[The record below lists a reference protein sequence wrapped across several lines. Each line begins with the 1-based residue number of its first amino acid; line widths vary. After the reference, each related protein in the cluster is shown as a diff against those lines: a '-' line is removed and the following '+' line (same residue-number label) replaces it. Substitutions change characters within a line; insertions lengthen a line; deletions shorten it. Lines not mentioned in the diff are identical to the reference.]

1 MRAYWTLV
9 RRELEGHFFSW
20 IGYTVNAAALVL
32 MGVSFSL
39 LFHNLNGKGTEIPI
53 TQIFCQSW
61 FFWIILLVTAP
72 VITMRSFALEK
83 FSGTFETLMTAPVS
97 DLQVVLA
104 KFTGALLAY
113 LVMWLPL
120 LACLLLARRFS
131 NDATILD
138 AGSATG
144 TFVGI
149 LLLGF
154 LYISMGCFASAV
166 TRHQIIAAM
175 FGLALGISLFLPS
188 FVSTESA
195 SQSRWLRELI
205 RYVDLGDHMHEF
217 TRGVVDSR
225 PVVLYLSLGAFF
237 LFLTWKV
244 VESRRWK

>member
-9 RRELEGHFFSW
+9 RRELEAYFFSW
-20 IGYTVNAAALVL
+20 IGYAVNAAALLL

-39 LFHNLNGKGTEIPI
+39 LFNNLNGKGTEIPI

-72 VITMRSFALEK
+72 MITMRSFALEK

-97 DLQVVLA
+97 DVQVVLA
-104 KFTGALLAY
+104 KFTGAMISY
-113 LVMWLPL
+113 LVLWLPL
-120 LACLLLARRFS
+120 LGCLFVARHFS
-131 NDATILD
+131 NDPTILD
-138 AGSATG
+138 AGSAAGTG
-144 TFVGI
+144 LGI

-195 SQSRWLRELI
+195 APAAWLTGLF

-225 PVVLYLSLGAFF
+225 PVTLYLSLTVFF